1 MVKMKNVSLI
11 YKRNIKYKRISYIR
25 EIPKNV
31 SECIQLFNLTEK
43 VLGVVIKNAHKILKQ
58 SCYNFKGKNEK
69 KETELHY
76 K

>member
-1 MVKMKNVSLI
+1 MWMAKMKNVSLI

-43 VLGVVIKNAHKILKQ
+43 VLGV
-58 SCYNFKGKNEK
+58 
-69 KETELHY
+69 
-76 K
+76 